1 LSGELGEEETQHF
14 GPKKLFSEQI
24 GVRNRG
30 YPRRLPEYL
39 LRVGSLDTRHRA
51 EGLFRNMR
59 NESEMKKNPRPISKK
74 LTLKSVLTVFALF
87 LTSTFAF
94 GPTASAAPTCYTV
107 NNGLL
112 YNANS
117 CTGAIVIDS
126 SATFIVADAFYGSTI
141 TSVVIPDSV
150 IGIGAKA
157 FEFIPTLTSVTIGNG
172 VSVIYNNA
180 FFYNANLVNVTIGN
194 SVQSI
199 GEFAFASIP
208 ATSITLPAS
217 VRTISDYAFRY
228 GSLSTVTIPT
238 DLTSLSSTAF
248 QGNPLTRVTYCGTN
262 TSVLA
267 AIRATI
273 EPYCATNVSPTPSAS
288 ASPSPTPT
296 RVLSSATLDSL
307 TFKDDG
313 TGTGGKLSWTGKLID
328 SVLYEGPAST
338 FPGAFSYGSYNS
350 SWNGNLV
357 NLTPDTEYTFKL
369 SVISKDG
376 VGTSKSI
383 TVKTEKAGLVVR
395 DLAYWSNWLAE
406 NTYVSGEAANIY
418 NLLAKFDALKPGTS
432 STTLKIPTS
441 RVSTA
446 SAKSNTPSVC
456 VMSDAATIKSI
467 AKGTCTISYT
477 VVGKSKAPATLVKS
491 FTFKKFAK

>member
-1 LSGELGEEETQHF
+1 M
-14 GPKKLFSEQI
+14 
-24 GVRNRG
+24 
-30 YPRRLPEYL
+30 
-39 LRVGSLDTRHRA
+39 LRIRSQDARHRA
-51 EGLFRNMR
+51 EGQFRNMR
-59 NESEMKKNPRPISKK
+59 NESEMKKNPRRISKK

-273 EPYCATNVSPTPSAS
+273 EPYCATNVSPTPSVS

-296 RVLSSATLDSL
+296 PTKVLAPATLDSL

-338 FPGAFSYGSYNS
+338 FPGAFSYGVYNS

-376 VGTSKSI
+376 VGNSKSI

-406 NTYVSGEAANIY
+406 NTYASGEAANIY

-446 SAKSNTPSVC
+446 SAKSNTLSVC

>member
-1 LSGELGEEETQHF
+1 MRKNRFVTIA
-14 GPKKLFSEQI
+14 FS
-24 GVRNRG
+24 VM
-30 YPRRLPEYL
+30 L
-39 LRVGSLDTRHRA
+39 LTA
-51 EGLFRNMR
+51 
-59 NESEMKKNPRPISKK
+59 
-74 LTLKSVLTVFALF
+74 TLNSVA
-87 LTSTFAF
+87 
-94 GPTASAAPTCYTV
+94 PASAATFPCGTSSYTITSGV
-107 NNGLL
+107 VSGG
-112 YNANS
+112 YS
-117 CTGAIVIDS
+117 CSGALVIDS
-126 SATFIVADAFYGSTI
+126 SATSIASSAFQGSSITSVTIPDSVTTIPSGAFYFSSSLTSVSLGNAVTSIGTYAFAFTGITSISLPSSLRTLAGYVFYGST
-141 TSVVIPDSV
+141 
-150 IGIGAKA
+150 
-157 FEFIPTLTSVTIGNG
+157 
-172 VSVIYNNA
+172 
-180 FFYNANLVNVTIGN
+180 
-194 SVQSI
+194 
-199 GEFAFASIP
+199 
-208 ATSITLPAS
+208 
-217 VRTISDYAFRY
+217 
-228 GSLSTVTIPT
+228 
-238 DLTSLSSTAF
+238 LTSLVIPEGTTTVAGYSLFSAYSLTTVTVPSSITSMGEYAF
-248 QGNPLTRVTYCGTN
+248 YNSPITTIYYCGSN
-262 TSVLA
+262 ASVLVA
-267 AIRATI
+267 VAQQGVSAICTTPAPI
-273 EPYCATNVSPTPSAS
+273 PSAS

-296 RVLSSATLDSL
+296 PTKVLAPATIDSL

-313 TGTGGKLSWTGKLID
+313 TGTGGKLSWNGKLID
-328 SVLYEGPAST
+328 SVLFEGPAST

-383 TVKTEKAGLVVR
+383 TVKTEKSGLVVR

-406 NTYVSGEAANIY
+406 NTYVSGEAANVY

-446 SAKSNTPSVC
+446 SAKSNTPTVC

>member
-1 LSGELGEEETQHF
+1 MFWVYSGLEV
-14 GPKKLFSEQI
+14 
-24 GVRNRG
+24 GVH
-30 YPRRLPEYL
+30 PLVFPEY
-39 LRVGSLDTRHRA
+39 SLSARIQDARHRA
-51 EGLFRNMR
+51 EGQFRNMR
-59 NESEMKKNPRPISKK
+59 NESEMKKNPRRISKK

-273 EPYCATNVSPTPSAS
+273 EPYCATNVSPTPSVS

-383 TVKTEKAGLVVR
+383 TVKTEKAGLAVR

-406 NTYVSGEAANIY
+406 NTYVSGEAANMY
-418 NLLAKFDALKPGTS
+418 SLLSKFNSLKPGTS

-446 SAKSNTPSVC
+446 SAKSNTPTVC